1 MISIAVVE
9 DHALFRKGL
18 ISMLERE
25 SDIRVVSEYCDGREF
40 LQSLEYDNLAAID
53 LIFLDIA
60 LPWKN
65 GLEVLQELQQKIPDH
80 PPVCILSM
88 YPEVFYLKESK
99 ALGARGYLNKN
110 VEYDVLKQ
118 AIDAILQGNT
128 FFAKKESGKQQI
140 GELENL
146 SERELEVFKLLAR
159 GYTVKEIGFELKIS
173 IKSVSTYK
181 SRLMQKLGV
190 DSVLELYKLAV
201 MH

>member
-60 LPWKN
+60 LLWKN

-128 FFAKKESGKQQI
+128 FFAKKESGNQQI

>member
-1 MISIAVVE
+1 
-9 DHALFRKGL
+9 
-18 ISMLERE
+18 
-25 SDIRVVSEYCDGREF
+25 
-40 LQSLEYDNLAAID
+40 
-53 LIFLDIA
+53 
-60 LPWKN
+60 
-65 GLEVLQELQQKIPDH
+65 
-80 PPVCILSM
+80 
-88 YPEVFYLKESK
+88 
-99 ALGARGYLNKN
+99 
-110 VEYDVLKQ
+110 
-118 AIDAILQGNT
+118 

>member
-1 MISIAVVE
+1 MINIAVIE

-25 SDIRVVSEYCDGREF
+25 SDIKVVAEYADGREF
-40 LQSLEYDNLAAID
+40 LQSLDYANLEAVD

-60 LPWKN
+60 LPWIN
-65 GLEVLQELQQKIPDH
+65 GLEVLQELKENHPHH
-80 PPVCILSM
+80 PPVCVLSM
-88 YPEVFYLKESK
+88 YPEVFYLKEAK
-99 ALGARGYLNKN
+99 ALGAKGYVSKN
-110 VEYDVLKQ
+110 VEYEILRQ
-118 AIDAILQGNT
+118 AIDEILRGKT
-128 FFAKKESGKQQI
+128 FFIKKESNVQQV

-146 SERELEVFKLLAR
+146 SEREMEVFKLLAR
-159 GYTVKEIGFELKIS
+159 GYTVKEIGFELQIS

-201 MH
+201 IH

>member
-146 SERELEVFKLLAR
+146 SERELEVFKLLAH